1 MHPLSSLAEQTFSRL
16 ARLRHARALHPRGAM
31 TAGTLTID
39 EPASVLA
46 KTLGPGPRPVTVR
59 LSRGLGV
66 PPPWPDV
73 HGVAIRFE
81 AYGGRVDLLF
91 SGTARHQSTLL
102 PYRSDGG
109 VLWLE
114 LTRRSDTD
122 FTVRERTLP
131 VVTGS
136 RAVGRLEL
144 GEPTGD
150 DGSPFDPY
158 VNHHPDLQPVPFLS
172 RIREA
177 AYEGSRR
184 GRTR

>member
-1 MHPLSSLAEQTFSRL
+1 VHPLSSIAEQSFSRL
-16 ARLRHARALHPRGAM
+16 ARVRHARALHPRGAM

-39 EPASVLA
+39 DASSVLA
-46 KTLGPGPRPVTVR
+46 KALGPGPRPVTVR

-73 HGVAIRFE
+73 HGVAIRLD

-102 PYRSDGG
+102 PYRSDAG

-114 LTRRSDTD
+114 LARKSDTD
-122 FTVRERTLP
+122 FAVRERRLP
-131 VVTGS
+131 AVAART
-136 RAVGRLEL
+136 VGRLEV

-158 VNHHPDLQPVPFLS
+158 VNRHPDLRPVAFLS